1 MICPASEALVHAF
14 LDNELAGAE
23 RESFEMHLLD
33 CTGCAELVK
42 AQARLKQTIR
52 AHLPRPAV
60 PVSLERKLAA
70 ALAKAAPS
78 DSESRWGWLAFP
90 RLTPAFAAVGVVAVL
105 VVVTTRRGPAP
116 RTLVMQQALRAHSVE
131 LPMDVETPDCN
142 RLASW
147 FRGRLGFTVHPP
159 QLERAMPAA
168 LTSNTTPDNDTHCQ
182 GGRLINVRDNFGAYL
197 TYRVG
202 SQHRINVTVFEG
214 DDEGFEGPHRR
225 LVGGQEVYFGSA
237 QGASTA
243 AFRGRDGLNYVLT
256 SDLDE
261 DTLSHVVEASFR
273 SSSASRVPAGTP

>member
-1 MICPASEALVHAF
+1 MICPASEAMVHAF
-14 LDNELAGAE
+14 LDNELAGTE

-33 CTGCAELVK
+33 CAGCADLVK
-42 AQARLKQTIR
+42 AQARIKHSIR

-60 PVSLERKLAA
+60 PVSLERKMAS

-78 DSESRWGWLAFP
+78 ATESRWGWLAFP

-105 VVVTTRRGPAP
+105 VVVTRRGSPP
-116 RTLVMQQALRAHSVE
+116 RTQVMQQALRAHSVE

-142 RLASW
+142 RVASW

-159 QLERAMPAA
+159 QLEQVMPAA
-168 LTSNTTPDNDTHCQ
+168 LTSNAMPDNGTHCQ

-214 DDEGFEGPHRR
+214 DDEGFEGHKRR
-225 LVGGQEVYFGSA
+225 LVGDQEVYFGSA

-261 DTLSHVVEASFR
+261 DTLSNVVEASFR
-273 SSSASRVPAGTP
+273 SSAASRLSPGAP

>member
-1 MICPASEALVHAF
+1 MNCPSTEAMVHAF
-14 LDNELAGAE
+14 LDNELAGTE

-33 CTGCAELVK
+33 CSGCAEIVK
-42 AQARLKQTIR
+42 AQSRLKHAIR
-52 AHLPRPAV
+52 SHLIRPSV
-60 PVSLERKLAA
+60 PVSLERKMAS
-70 ALAKAAPS
+70 ALAKTAPS
-78 DSESRWGWLAFP
+78 SSESRWGWLAFP
-90 RLTPAFAAVGVVAVL
+90 RLTPAFAAVGVVVVL
-105 VVVTTRRGPAP
+105 VVVTRRGPAP
-116 RTLVMQQALRAHSVE
+116 STQVMQQALRAHSVE

-142 RLASW
+142 RVASW
-147 FRGRLGFTVHPP
+147 FRGRLGFTIHPP

-168 LTSNTTPDNDTHCQ
+168 LTSNSTPDNGTHCQ
-182 GGRLINVRDNFGAYL
+182 GGRLINVRENFGAYL

-225 LVGGQEVYFGSA
+225 LVGDQEVYFGSA

-261 DTLSHVVEASFR
+261 DTLSNVVEASFR
-273 SSSASRVPAGTP
+273 SSAASRVSTGTP